1 MFDFDKNFEAFAL
14 SWYEAH
20 KDKIEDEEAFEQQ
33 MPALYEQWLNTPVK
47 EIGGVT
53 PQSYFAKETPDSLVE
68 KMAACAESS
77 EPPSVLLDAIAECE
91 ACAQPLAALVAS
103 SSCDHARLIAS
114 NLLTEMGAAQPLD
127 AYVKLLTDTKA
138 DEGLVERAVEVL
150 CDYAGDV
157 REKLYAVLPSCSL
170 TQKGMVAEILVNA
183 AHDDRTY
190 KLLEELFA
198 AGDNVPY
205 YAGLIGKYGDERASG
220 MLYRALDTCDYAEY
234 LEIKNAIERMGGVV
248 DVDRDFSEDPTFL
261 AVKNLR

>member
-14 SWYEAH
+14 SWYEEH
-20 KDKIEDEEAFEQQ
+20 REEIEDEEAFERQ
-33 MPALYEQWLNTPVK
+33 MPALYEQWASAPIK
-47 EIGGVT
+47 ELGGVT
-53 PQSYFAKETPDSLVE
+53 PKSYFAKETPFSLVE
-68 KMAACAESS
+68 KMAACAKDG
-77 EPPSVLLDAIAECE
+77 EPPSILLDAIAECG
-91 ACAQPLAALVAS
+91 ACAEPLGLLVAS
-103 SSCDHARLIAS
+103 SACDHARLIAS
-114 NLLTEMGAAQPLD
+114 NLLTEMGGAQPLD
-127 AYVKLLTDTKA
+127 AYVKLLTDKAA

-150 CDYAGDV
+150 CDYAEDV
-157 REKLYAVLPSCSL
+157 RERLYAVLPSCDL
-170 TQKGMVAEILVNA
+170 AQKGMVAEILVNA
-183 AHDDRTY
+183 ARDDRTY

-248 DVDRDFSEDPTFL
+248 EIDRDFSEDPTFL